1 MFVLGMRIWAKDKMV
16 YPQKFS
22 VMLDDKKT
30 KSSIRTYM
38 GNDKYESYDF
48 MMLSSGRAINGEI
61 YEKDIIMFE
70 GNEDKMG
77 VVEYSPEHGG
87 FICKLENEIINITNN
102 LPMCEIV
109 GTVYENKEFLEF
121 CKGYTYI
128 PEETEEDIEESKEE
142 VKAEPIKK
150 EEIKEEP
157 VKEEIK
163 AEEFV
168 KENNFVENT
177 ETTAKKKKKKKKKKQ
192 GNIDTSITSDERTE
206 ETKEEINIET
216 VKQEEVKEKTI
227 VEERQEENI
236 ESTPESESRDEIVEV
251 YGGDGY
257 TVEYSEPFIDIE
269 ETTPI
274 EDVTEP
280 VIEKEVVEEE
290 VIEEVIDVIMNKSKT
305 SKKIELF
312 VSSNCLENGNAG
324 YCFSF
329 KMNDIVDTYKGS
341 ETNTSAKRIELISLI
356 SALSMLEGKF
366 NITIYC
372 DSQYVIYP
380 FIKGWIHKWKSN
392 DWWKNENDK
401 VQNDDLWNELYE
413 LSEKYEIK
421 WNFIKDI
428 SNVEEMS
435 ECNNIACEEAY
446 NL

>member
-22 VMLDDKKT
+22 VMLDEKKT

-38 GNDKYESYDF
+38 GNEKYESYDF

-109 GTVYENKEFLEF
+109 GTVYENKEFLPF
-121 CKGYTYI
+121 CKGFTYI
-128 PEETEEDIEESKEE
+128 PEEIEEDIKESKEE
-142 VKAEPIKK
+142 VKAESIKE

-157 VKEEIK
+157 VKKETKVEEV
-163 AEEFV
+163 V
-168 KENNFVENT
+168 KENDSVENAEAPT
-177 ETTAKKKKKKKKKKQ
+177 KKKKKKKKKKQ
-192 GNIDTSITSDERTE
+192 SNVDASVTSDEKPE
-206 ETKEEINIET
+206 EAKEEVKIET
-216 VKQEEVKEKTI
+216 VNQKEVKEEPI
-227 VEERQEENI
+227 IEEGQEENI
-236 ESTPESESRDEIVEV
+236 ESTPEPEVSDEIVEV

-269 ETTPI
+269 ETAPI

-280 VIEKEVVEEE
+280 VIEKEIVEEKIEEE
-290 VIEEVIDVIMNKSKT
+290 VTDVIMNKSDKA
-305 SKKIELF
+305 KKIELF

-341 ETNTSAKRIELISLI
+341 ETNTSSKRIELISLI

-366 NITIYC
+366 DITIYS

-380 FIKGWIHKWKSN
+380 FIKGWIHKWKAN
-392 DWWKNENDK
+392 GWWKNEKDK

-413 LSEKYEIK
+413 LSSKYEIK
-421 WNFIKDI
+421 WSFIKEV
-428 SNVEEMS
+428 STVEEMN